1 MKFILNRALYK
12 QALLRFE
19 HNMLRFSTIIQCKL
33 NIGAFFLAVAASGIA
48 IGATKQA
55 VDDIQDSS
63 TESQLSMPMMHGT
76 SSSGHDW
83 NEDDIMVLRRL
94 WIGSLPETPP
104 GNTNAVAD
112 NPEAA
117 KLGQKIFFDKRFSA
131 NGQIAC
137 VTCHNP
143 DLYFTDG
150 LEVAQGIG
158 TVKRNAPTIVGTS
171 YNTWFFLDGRADSLW
186 SQALGPLEDELEHG
200 GTRAQYAHL
209 VYSDASMREQ
219 YEKLFGP
226 MPDLLDKTRFPVNAG
241 PVKDRAAKKA
251 WNAMKPEDRKAIT
264 RIYANIGKV
273 IAAYERKL
281 YPAPSKFDDY
291 VEAASKKD
299 KARMKKLFSD
309 DELAGLRLFMSKAN
323 CMICH
328 NGPMFTDNI
337 FHNIATPPRSDK
349 MYDFGRSKGVH
360 RVKKSEFNCLSDFN
374 DAKEKNCDELKY
386 MVVHKEE
393 TYAAFKTPS
402 LRNVSKTAPYM
413 HAGQYKSLSDVLKHY
428 ADPPSTKVG
437 MSDLL
442 PVELNER
449 ELAQLEAFLR
459 TLDSSIDA
467 DPALL
472 SPP

>member
-1 MKFILNRALYK
+1 
-12 QALLRFE
+12 
-19 HNMLRFSTIIQCKL
+19 MLPFATITHCKL
-33 NIGAFFLAVAASGIA
+33 SFGVFFLAAVVSGIA
-48 IGATKQA
+48 TGATKQA
-55 VDDIQDSS
+55 AEDKQYSGP
-63 TESQLSMPMMHGT
+63 ESQVSMPMMHGT
-76 SSSGHDW
+76 NSSGHDW
-83 NEDDIMVLRRL
+83 NEDDIIVLRRL

-112 NPEAA
+112 NPEAEN
-117 KLGQKIFFDKRFSA
+117 LGYKIFFDKRFSA
-131 NGQIAC
+131 NGQVAC
-137 VTCHNP
+137 VTCHKP

-186 SQALGPLEDELEHG
+186 SQALGPLENELEHG

-219 YEKLFGP
+219 YKKLFGP
-226 MPDLLDKTRFPVNAG
+226 MPDLSDKKRFPVNAG

-251 WNAMKPEDRKAIT
+251 WIAMKPEDRKAIT
-264 RIYANIGKV
+264 QIYVNIGKV

-281 YPAPSKFDDY
+281 NPAPSKFDDY
-291 VEAASKKD
+291 VEAAIKKD
-299 KARMKKLFSD
+299 KARMQKLFSD

-337 FHNIATPPRSDK
+337 FHNIATPPGSVK

-360 RVKKSEFNCLSDFN
+360 KVKKSEFNCLGEYN

-386 MVVHKEE
+386 MVFHKEE

-413 HAGQYKSLSDVLKHY
+413 HAGQYRSLSEVLKHY
-428 ADPPSTKVG
+428 AEPPSTKVG
-437 MSDLL
+437 MSELL
-442 PVELNER
+442 PVELNEK
-449 ELAQLEAFLR
+449 ELEQLEAFLM
-459 TLDSSIDA
+459 TLDSPIDA